1 MGSPARIWPYVSGAL
16 GVWVVL
22 SAAPTARAADPDPKT
37 KPTVGATAA
46 APLNA
51 EVQQLRAKVAALEA
65 SRDAALQQIGSLRQ
79 TVEELQR
86 RLPAT
91 APSVGPPA
99 RTGVGTA
106 PGAVE
111 TAQGE
116 TPPGPPEQQ
125 PEQPGAEPGAPG
137 AQAPE
142 VGESKASG
150 AAQKRFQAE
159 RAYLEKQGGVLV
171 PGGQLVIEP
180 GFQYASIDRNNLN
193 VSGLSLFN
201 AIVIGRINVD
211 GIRRQFWESSVDLR
225 YGIHDLVQAELNV
238 PYLIRQDRISTDIGG
253 PNEKVR
259 HLDNNGIGDLQ
270 FTLSGQPL
278 TQRKWWPSAV
288 LSLTTRF
295 PTAEDPSDID
305 SNGDVPLGLGTYGI
319 QPGLT
324 IVRTIDPAVLFAS
337 FRYIWDIENDFGQGL
352 GKLDYGDSYEY
363 TFGLAFA
370 LNERLAFTAS
380 FDDTITGR
388 TSQNGKKLNGTDLTI
403 ARLFI
408 GTSYR
413 LSPLTTFNLE
423 VGIGLS
429 NDAPGFTVQA
439 SVPLRMP
446 YTFPHFE

>member
-1 MGSPARIWPYVSGAL
+1 MESPARIRPRVLGAL
-16 GVWVVL
+16 AVWVAL
-22 SAAPTARAADPDPKT
+22 AGPPAARAADPDPET
-37 KPTVGATAA
+37 KPSADATAP
-46 APLNA
+46 APLKE
-51 EVQQLRAKVAALEA
+51 EVQRLRAKVAALEA
-65 SRDAALQQIGSLRQ
+65 SRDAARQQIESLRQ

-86 RLPAT
+86 RLPPT
-91 APSVGPPA
+91 P
-99 RTGVGTA
+99 
-106 PGAVE
+106 E
-111 TAQGE
+111 TAEAE
-116 TPPGPPEQQ
+116 TPTRQPEQQ
-125 PEQPGAEPGAPG
+125 PEQPGTEPQPGAPG
-137 AQAPE
+137 AEAPE
-142 VGESKASG
+142 VGESKAPG

-180 GFQYASIDRNNLN
+180 GIQYASIDRNNLN

-211 GIRRQFWESSVDLR
+211 GVRRQFWESSVDLR

-238 PYLIRQDRISTDIGG
+238 PYLVRSDRISTDIGG
-253 PNEKVR
+253 PNEKVQ
-259 HLDNNGIGDLQ
+259 HLSNNGIGDLQ

-278 TQRKWWPSAV
+278 TQREWWPSAV

-295 PTAEDPSDID
+295 PTAEDPSDIHSKD
-305 SNGDVPLGLGTYGI
+305 DVPLGLGSYGI

-324 IVRTIDPAVLFAS
+324 IVRTIDPAVLFGS
-337 FRYIWDIENDFGQGL
+337 FKYLWDIENDFGQGL
-352 GKLDYGDSYEY
+352 GRIDYGDSYEY

-388 TSQNGKKLNGTDLTI
+388 TTQNGKKLNGTDLNI

-408 GTSYR
+408 GASYR
-413 LSPLTTFNLE
+413 LSPLTTLNLE

-446 YTFPHFE
+446 YSFPHFE